1 MQRILIQCSLDHLC
15 FYLIL
20 KRIELFKFINPLHAM
35 KRSNIIMIIPKRS
48 FASAVAA
55 VLFFSTIGIS
65 YEQPPFFDFENG
77 LDCITYE
84 AAEKTISI
92 DCNHASFEDVFGTIN
107 DQSILEKLEQDGEY
121 LLKANLRVAKG
132 ATFEMTSNGADNLQ
146 YLKIAGENGIIVHGR
161 IMINGVKITSW
172 NDSTNDVIQ
181 QDRSGSVN
189 RGYIQF
195 DASDGA
201 QIINSEFAYL
211 GYDELGRRGFDLHG
225 QDSSRFGY
233 GPSSNIEIRGSEFHH
248 MWRAFY
254 STAAYNITLD
264 GNEYHH
270 NLNYAVDPHSGTHDM
285 NITNNWVHHNS
296 IGIICSVNCSNIL
309 VEGNKVENNI
319 RAGIFFSRN
328 MNDSIARNNQVY
340 NATSG
345 IIVSESPNNRIY
357 NNTIE
362 AATSE
367 GILLFNPSEPD
378 DGLTEDNLV
387 YNNTMIGCATG
398 INATR
403 SYNNILENNKFSN
416 IASSEYLLTRNSSII
431 LVDRD
436 FDNASIAE
444 GGTATVNLVEIVYSG
459 TIEVTEV
466 NDQGIPKRNFY
477 NTDNE
482 PYRKR
487 LSNADHIIVN
497 S

>member
-1 MQRILIQCSLDHLC
+1 
-15 FYLIL
+15 
-20 KRIELFKFINPLHAM
+20 
-35 KRSNIIMIIPKRS
+35 MIIPKTS
-48 FASAVAA
+48 FAGVAVA

-65 YEQPPFFDFENG
+65 YQQLPFFDFEEG
-77 LDCITYE
+77 IKCINYE
-84 AAEKTISI
+84 AAENTVTI
-92 DCNHASFEDVFGTIN
+92 DCDHASFGDVVSTIN
-107 DQSILEKLEQDGEY
+107 DQAVLEKLEGDGEY
-121 LLKANLRVAKG
+121 LLRADLRVSDG
-132 ATFEMTSNGADNLQ
+132 ASFEMTSNGVDDLR
-146 YLKIAGENGIIVHGR
+146 YLKIAGKNGIIVHGK
-161 IMINGVKITSW
+161 ILINGVKITSW

-181 QDRSGSVN
+181 QDMDGSVS

-195 DASDGA
+195 DASEGS

-233 GPSSNIEIRGSEFHH
+233 GPSSNMEIRGSKFHH

-254 STAAYNITLD
+254 STAAYNITID

-285 NITNNWVHHNS
+285 NITNNWVHHNP
-296 IGIICSVNCSNIL
+296 IGIICSVNCYNIL
-309 VEGNKVENNI
+309 IEGNKVENNI

-328 MNDSIARNNQVY
+328 MSDSVAMNNQIY

-345 IIVSESPNNRIY
+345 IIVSESSNNQIY
-357 NNTIE
+357 DNTIE
-362 AATSE
+362 AVTSE

-378 DGLTEDNLV
+378 DGLTVDNLA
-387 YNNTMIGCATG
+387 YNNTILGSANG

-403 SYNNILENNKFSN
+403 SYGNILENILFSN
-416 IASSEYLLTRNSSII
+416 ITSSEYILTLNSSIVI
-431 LVDRD
+431 VDRD
-436 FDNASIAE
+436 FDSALIEE
-444 GGTATVNLVEIVYSG
+444 GGSATDNLVEIAYSG

-466 NDQGIPKRNFY
+466 NDQGIAEKNFY

-487 LSNADHIIVN
+487 LSNSDNIIVN